1 MQWLARVCVERPVF
15 ALMLIAAVTVAG
27 VAAYPQLGIDR
38 FPNIDL
44 PSIRVATNYPG
55 AAAAEVESE
64 VTQPLEDAVATV
76 AGIDELR
83 SLSND
88 GVSMLM
94 ITFRLDV
101 NIGVA
106 SQDVRDAVNSVLNRL
121 PPGIDPPVV
130 QKQDLDASPIMTLA
144 VFG

>member
-1 MQWLARVCVERPVF
+1 MQWLARICVERPVF
-15 ALMLIAAVTVAG
+15 ALMLIAAVVVAG
-27 VAAYPQLGIDR
+27 AAAYPQLGIDR

-44 PSIRVATNYPG
+44 PSIRVATNSPG

-83 SLSND
+83 SMSND
-88 GVSMLM
+88 GISMLM

-106 SQDVRDAVNSVLNRL
+106 SQDVRDAV
-121 PPGIDPPVV
+121 
-130 QKQDLDASPIMTLA
+130 
-144 VFG
+144 